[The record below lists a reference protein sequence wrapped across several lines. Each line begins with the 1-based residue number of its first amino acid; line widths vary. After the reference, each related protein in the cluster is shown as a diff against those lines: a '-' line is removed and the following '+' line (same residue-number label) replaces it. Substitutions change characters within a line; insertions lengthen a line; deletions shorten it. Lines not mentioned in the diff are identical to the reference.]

1 MADDGG
7 EITREP
13 SGPVPPE
20 AVSSPTPLIQQV
32 PDIETSGAVLL
43 RQIIVRDTGAE
54 SQIASE
60 PAEGAVELG
69 VAPSGIDDLQ
79 WLHGP
84 ERWPPTTQ
92 RTDAR
97 RGGNGAVHR
106 ICRRHHGARDNDEE
120 GYDEPDVRVFSL
132 LLVLSPHLA
141 HAGSGTP
148 R

>member
-20 AVSSPTPLIQQV
+20 AVSSPTLLIQQA

-79 WLHGP
+79 CDVPELGVCTAPGTAWHG
-84 ERWPPTTQ
+84 
-92 RTDAR
+92 
-97 RGGNGAVHR
+97 
-106 ICRRHHGARDNDEE
+106 
-120 GYDEPDVRVFSL
+120 
-132 LLVLSPHLA
+132 LA
-141 HAGSGTP
+141 
-148 R
+148 